1 MRASDLTTTS
11 KQRTDAAAGLVQ
23 TEGKNAVNTGLVGS
37 ADKSAS
43 VLKGSAYAGARK
55 GKAGGRQPRS
65 AGARPSGD
73 GPVPPK
79 GTDGRSPDA
88 GGGSLAVIRPRR
100 RAADGTT
107 GGGAGR
113 GGDARGG
120 AAPSPSHRSLR
131 ASLARRSRAHVASV
145 AIGTA
150 SSKALKDTELEG
162 ADDMAFKARSAVI
175 IERRVRRRLAGTDA
189 TAKDAPLGDLSE
201 KGYRK
206 ARRAAAADP
215 VAVQRKM
222 QATRN
227 VRRSIAVAQEAEATR
242 EAAATGKLVSNAT
255 VASTAGGSGGVLGAV
270 AGAASQVAPILLA
283 VLLVVLLVSAIVG
296 GDQDES
302 QGMDG
307 MPSWVTYDLVLACLN
322 AHEQYGY
329 PASALLGQMMIENG
343 TSDAGSDLGRL
354 YHNYGG
360 VKYYGQSYGGL
371 VTGGVTMR
379 TTERT
384 PGGNT
389 YTTYASFAVFR
400 DDDAF
405 MQYRCQ
411 YLLAQANYTSVPDY
425 QQAIADNDSELFL
438 RALGEG
444 GYYTENPD
452 NYVAA
457 YRSICQAYPLVAQ
470 LDSMTA
476 EDFKTAYSG
485 TGQEYQDASSA
496 QRAVVDSARRTPF
509 AGSGLCATWV
519 SNAYASAGI
528 YIRGNACDM
537 FNSWCTSSDR
547 SELKVGMLVATAHSS
562 SSGMGWRYGHVGI
575 YVGDGKVMSN
585 DSAGSSWGAGVNTWD
600 LDRWISTF
608 GFTAVRWG
616 FPPGLSS
623 E

>member
-37 ADKSAS
+37 ADKSATM
-43 VLKGSAYAGARK
+43 LKGSAYG
-55 GKAGGRQPRS
+55 GKRRGGE
-65 AGARPSGD
+65 GG

-79 GTDGRSPDA
+79 AGRPVDGGPVPP
-88 GGGSLAVIRPRR
+88 GGRGGASDGGEPASLAVTRRRR
-100 RAADGTT
+100 RAAGKA
-107 GGGAGR
+107 GAGASER
-113 GGDARGG
+113 AKDGSP
-120 AAPSPSHRSLR
+120 APETPASERSLR
-131 ASLARRSRAHVASV
+131 SSLLRRGRRLAVGSSV
-145 AIGTA
+145 RRA
-150 SSKALKDTELEG
+150 SSAALKDTDLEG
-162 ADDMAFKARSAVI
+162 TDDMAYRAMGAYRLG
-175 IERRVRRRLAGTDA
+175 RHVRRRIAGTDA
-189 TAKDAPLGDLSE
+189 TEGEKPLGDLAE

-206 ARRAAAADP
+206 AREAAAADP
-215 VAVQRKM
+215 QAIQREM
-222 QATRN
+222 QAARN
-227 VRRSIAVAQEAEATR
+227 VRRGIAAAQDAAAAK
-242 EAAATGKLVSNAT
+242 EAATVGSLVGNAAGA
-255 VASTAGGSGGVLGAV
+255 ASAGGSGGVLAAI
-270 AGAASQVAPILLA
+270 AGVASQVAPVILA
-283 VLLVVLLVSAIVG
+283 VLLVVLLVSSVVG
-296 GDQDES
+296 GDQDDS
-302 QGMDG
+302 QGIDG
-307 MPSWVTYDLVLACLN
+307 LPSWVSYDLVLACLN

-343 TSDAGSDLGRL
+343 TNDAGSDLGRL

-360 VKYYGQSYGGL
+360 VKYYGQDYGGL

-384 PGGNT
+384 PSGST

-444 GYYTENPD
+444 GYYTESPD

-476 EDFKTAYSG
+476 DDLRAMFSG
-485 TGQEYQDASSA
+485 TGQEYSDASSA

-519 SNAYASAGI
+519 SNAYAGAGI

-600 LDRWISTF
+600 LDRWVSTF
-608 GFTAVRWG
+608 GFTTVRWG
-616 FPPGLSS
+616 FPPGLS